1 MPDAYNSMDGPVM
14 FLCSIDAT
22 TYYVSIKEVAQKGGI
37 LAMIFEVVTTTI
49 FGAISLK
56 AYLSKN
62 GKGNDSKKLNK
73 IFALSGLN
81 VKDGNQTLTAQQL
94 KKKNIE
100 GGVEY
105 RYRIPLGRS
114 FEDYL
119 AKQKAIEAGLN
130 TRSVKIELK
139 DIKDLKLDKDI
150 IDNIKSLY
158 ERKLTKRK
166 EIELSF
172 DGVLKIRV
180 YNEPMPSKI
189 TWANDLLKDDSWSVA
204 IGKTRTET
212 IYHDFDKRKHLIIA
226 GSTGF
231 GKSVIMKAIITTLLL
246 QKPDDVSF
254 SLIDLKGGA
263 AFTRF
268 KKCKQVINFGTDNKE
283 AIEILKKV
291 QQKMNDDY
299 KNIVDD
305 GFEDVSEAGI
315 KNRHFIVID
324 EAADLADDKN
334 AMEILTDIVRKGRGA
349 GYYVIYATQYPS
361 AQAISMQIKRNIPAR
376 LCFVLDSATASMTV
390 LDKGG
395 AENLPEI
402 PGRGIYKEV
411 KQTIIQTPLMSNEQI
426 NKCIKPFIVNKEDKP
441 SETPEQKTR
450 GNSFKLEETRLS

>member
-1 MPDAYNSMDGPVM
+1 
-14 FLCSIDAT
+14 
-22 TYYVSIKEVAQKGGI
+22 
-37 LAMIFEVVTTTI
+37 MIFEVISTTI

-56 AYLSKN
+56 AYLSKS
-62 GKGNDSKKLNK
+62 GVGNDSKKINK
-73 IFALSGLN
+73 IFTLSGLN

-139 DIKDLKLDKDI
+139 DIKNLKLDKNI
-150 IDNIKSLY
+150 VNNIKNLY

-180 YNEPMPSKI
+180 YNEPLSSKV
-189 TWANDLLKDDSWSVA
+189 TWSSDLLKEDTWSVA
-204 IGKTRTET
+204 IGKTRSET
-212 IYHDFDKRKHLIIA
+212 VYHDFDKRKHLIIA

-231 GKSVIMKAIITTLLL
+231 GKSVIMKSIITSLIL
-246 QKPDDVSF
+246 QKPEDVSF
-254 SLIDLKGGA
+254 SLIDLKGGP
-263 AFTRF
+263 AFSRF
-268 KKCKQVINFGTDNKE
+268 KNCKQVVNFGADNKE
-283 AIEILKKV
+283 AAGILKDV
-291 QQKMNDDY
+291 QKQMNEDY
-299 KNIVDD
+299 KRIVDG
-305 GFEDVSEAGI
+305 GFEDVSEAGV
-315 KNRHFIVID
+315 KKRHFVVID
-324 EAADLADDKN
+324 EAADLVEDRNSMD
-334 AMEILTDIVRKGRGA
+334 ILTDIVRKGRGA

-411 KQTIIQTPLMSNEQI
+411 KQTILQTPLMSNELI
-426 NKCIKPFIVNKEDKP
+426 NQLIQPFIVKKEDIR
-441 SETPEQKTR
+441 SETPKPKTR
-450 GNSFKLEETRLS
+450 TNTFKLEETRLS